1 MFRSFFPRPSV
12 FFPVALAWVVFCMLV
27 WFPTIPHG
35 WTQWTFLHLITFTG
49 PDWSAASSLADF
61 IKPWLSLGPLLG
73 VPASEAVPDPFFSSD
88 KVWLYQYVLMSGYLF
103 CIPWLFFNDNRRWYW
118 WSVVGTVTIIEFVY
132 FNVQINAWLNDWYGG
147 FYDMIQR
154 AMAEPNSVTLEEY
167 FLQILTVAVVLVPAI
182 TAQVLNLFFDAHYVF
197 RWRRAMNFYYMA
209 NWQQIRKIEGAS
221 QRVQE
226 DTQNFSSIVE
236 NLGLS
241 IIDSV
246 MTLLVFLP
254 LLWGLSQN
262 ITELPWIGPVDG
274 SLVWVALVSA
284 IFGTTLLAVVGIKL
298 PGLQFANQRVEA
310 AYRKELVFGEEN
322 PTRARP
328 ITIRE
333 LFRNMQKNYFRIYLH
348 YTYFNVAR
356 YAYLQGAVFVPY
368 IAMGPSIVAA
378 AITLGLFQQ
387 ILQAFGQV
395 SDSFRF
401 LVNSWTTIINLI
413 SIHQR
418 LRGFELQIPPES
430 KVYANDY
437 DDPRYLETEAQFPE
451 ATPEEK
457 AASLPVESGKT
468 PPLWPTLGPDSSVP
482 TLLYSV
488 GVGVLVI
495 GVAAVID
502 FYAGGETGLPI
513 VGAVVIVIG
522 AIVGFLGSLVASRI
536 RNRVRSTAADPVI

>member
-1 MFRSFFPRPSV
+1 VFRSFFPRPSV
-12 FFPVALAWVVFCMLV
+12 FFPVALLWIAFCMLA
-27 WFPTIPHG
+27 WFPTIPSG
-35 WTQWTFLHLITFTG
+35 WTEYTLLHLITVPG
-49 PDWSAASSLADF
+49 PDWSAATSLADYL
-61 IKPWLSLGPLLG
+61 KPYISLGPLLG
-73 VPASEAVPDPFFSSD
+73 IAPTEANPEPFFSAD
-88 KVWLYQYVLMSGYLF
+88 RVWLYQYVLMSGYLF
-103 CIPWLFFNDNRRWYW
+103 CIPWLFVNDNRRWYW
-118 WSVVGTVTIIEFVY
+118 WSVVGSVTIIEFVY
-132 FNVQINAWLNDWYGG
+132 FNVQINAWLNDWYGS
-147 FYDMIQR
+147 FYNMIQE
-154 AMAEPNSVTLEEY
+154 ALTTPNSVTLEEY
-167 FLQILTVAVVLVPAI
+167 FAQILTVAVVLVPAI

-209 NWQQIRKIEGAS
+209 NWQKIRKIEGAS

-226 DTQNFSSIVE
+226 DTQNFSSIIE

-262 ITELPWIGPVDG
+262 ITELPWIGPVNG

-284 IFGTTLLAVVGIKL
+284 IFGTTLLAVVGVKL

-310 AYRKELVFGEEN
+310 AYRKELVFGEDT
-322 PTRARP
+322 PVRARP
-328 ITIRE
+328 PTVRE
-333 LFRNMQKNYFRIYLH
+333 LFRNVQKNYFRIYLH

-368 IAMGPSIVAA
+368 VAMGPSIVGA

-418 LRGFELQIPPES
+418 LRGFEMQIPLEG

-437 DDPRYLETEAQFPE
+437 DDPKYLATEAEFP
-451 ATPEEK
+451 AP
-457 AASLPVESGKT
+457 SPDDPVPGLPTETRT
-468 PPLWPTLGPDSSVP
+468 PPLWPTLGPNSKMP
-482 TLLYSV
+482 MILYAIGAGFLIIVILS
-488 GVGVLVI
+488 LV
-495 GVAAVID
+495 D
-502 FYAGGETGLPI
+502 FYAAGERGVP
-513 VGAVVIVIG
+513 VIQLVLLVIG
-522 AIVGFLGSLVASRI
+522 AIFGLWGRAVAVRI
-536 RNRVRSTAADPVI
+536 RNRRRNDAADPVI